1 MGQTPPPPEPAP
13 LTIEDRAQVY
23 LRIGL
28 DAAQRQLGGPVH
40 AIEGMSPLFQGLALS
55 QVPPFTDTAR
65 PVVRSVYMGPN
76 ESLILLD
83 QQRVRPGAVVPALS
97 GNSWRIG
104 DVILYLH
111 GEGRPEVLRN
121 LSRRVR

>member
-1 MGQTPPPPEPAP
+1 MQTPPPPEPP
-13 LTIEDRAQVY
+13 PPTIENRAQVY

-28 DAAQRQLGGPVH
+28 DEARRQLGGPVH
-40 AIEGMSPLFQGLALS
+40 VIEGMSPLFHGLAKRV
-55 QVPPFTDTAR
+55 VPTFTDTVR

-83 QQRVRPGAVVPALS
+83 QQRVRPGAAVPALG
-97 GNSWRIG
+97 GNSWRVG

-111 GEGRPEVLRN
+111 GEARPEVLRN

>member
-1 MGQTPPPPEPAP
+1 
-13 LTIEDRAQVY
+13 
-23 LRIGL
+23 
-28 DAAQRQLGGPVH
+28 
-40 AIEGMSPLFQGLALS
+40 
-55 QVPPFTDTAR
+55 VPPFTDTAR

-83 QQRVRPGAVVPALS
+83 QQSVRPGAVVPPLG
-97 GNSWRIG
+97 GNSWRVG

-111 GEGRPEVLRN
+111 GEARPEVLRN

>member
-1 MGQTPPPPEPAP
+1 MQTPPPPEPP
-13 LTIEDRAQVY
+13 PPTIEDRAQVY

-28 DAAQRQLGGPVH
+28 DEARRQLGGPVH
-40 AIEGMSPLFQGLALS
+40 VIEGMAPLFHGMAKRV
-55 QVPPFTDTAR
+55 VPTFTDTAR
-65 PVVRSVYMGPN
+65 PVVRSVYIGPN

-83 QQRVRPGAVVPALS
+83 QQRVRPGAAVPALG
-97 GNSWRIG
+97 GNSWRVG

-111 GEGRPEVLRN
+111 GEARPEVLRN